1 MLHTGQLRIVN
12 MSLKYLDQIAIN
24 LPENREAVITHN
36 LPSDPPQMPPKSN
49 FKKKSGEGPPPP
61 PTYLPLLPLPLR
73 GSGRVASLL
82 IQSSS
87 LFKFGHPVQISW
99 LSPCVE

>member
-1 MLHTGQLRIVN
+1 

-24 LPENREAVITHN
+24 MPENREAVITHN

-61 PTYLPLLPLPLR
+61 HIPAAAATTVTRQWKSRFTTY
-73 GSGRVASLL
+73 
-82 IQSSS
+82 QSSS